1 MEIRFR
7 RDCIAIVGFLS
18 VFPVSVEHSEHS
30 ERSEERFDRIDRSI
44 DRGGAELPF
53 DERVRDASP
62 KYLVS
67 QRTILDADADDGRRF
82 SASNDS
88 IDEVDYPKAAII
100 PARNSPV
107 SFQKRVHPWRY
118 RPRRLPPAPRRRS
131 SVCHYHHTHSTSR
144 ARVPRAWERR
154 LKCGC
159 TSRQSRLLRY
169 FNARKRN
176 AMIPEAPY

>member
-30 ERSEERFDRIDRSI
+30 ERSESDRIDRSI
-44 DRGGAELPF
+44 VEEQSHRSM
-53 DERVRDASP
+53 RDASP

-67 QRTILDADADDGRRF
+67 QRTILDADADEGHRS

-88 IDEVDYPKAAII
+88 IDEVDYPKTAII

-144 ARVPRAWERR
+144 ARVPRAWECR

-169 FNARKRN
+169 FNACKRN